1 MFELKDSIL
10 IDNTVDVKAVGIG
23 DGGCISLNR
32 LINMGLNNVDFIAM
46 NTDAQGLLKSLAP
59 RRLQIGQKVT
69 RGLGAGSH
77 MEIGEQAAKESHD
90 DILEVLG
97 QPDMVFIIAG
107 LGGGT
112 GSGAVPMVASLAKNA
127 GALTVAIVT
136 LPFSIEGT
144 FRKKRAEESLA
155 KLKEC
160 ADAVVVINNDRL
172 LSLEKNTKDSNSNF
186 DTVDQ
191 IIAEVIQGIV
201 NLIAEPGL
209 ICLDF
214 SDVSLIL
221 KDAGAATV
229 GVGTGTGEKAAMEA
243 MEKAAAF
250 TLFDESIND
259 AKSIIINITG
269 SDEKL
274 SMYEVNEAV
283 DVINKM
289 TSGNVNIIW
298 GVSVDN
304 NLGDT
309 VKATVIASGFDAS
322 ENTGGMLSGKKENN
336 IESRL
341 YKQMVETCVKKMQ
354 DSATTV
360 AESIDLMRELRV
372 MLKEIS
378 EKNLETHEW

>member
-221 KDAGAATV
+221 KDTGAVTV
-229 GVGTGTGEKAAMEA
+229 GVGTGIGEKAAMEA
-243 MEKAAAF
+243 MEKAATF

-322 ENTGGMLSGKKENN
+322 ENTEGMLSGKKENN

-341 YKQMVETCVKKMQ
+341 YKQMVEP
-354 DSATTV
+354 
-360 AESIDLMRELRV
+360 
-372 MLKEIS
+372 
-378 EKNLETHEW
+378 